1 MNSDFFHNLVVASIE
16 PMAAIIELFALL
28 ILLITVLHAL
38 YQLVV
43 LDRLDFSKSLE
54 RVGMESGLSVA
65 LEFLMV
71 AEILKTIS
79 AVSLMKIVEVALL
92 CAVRV
97 FLTLVIHYERSVKE
111 RRLEGKSEKADGEKN
126 APMERIEEER

>member
-16 PMAAIIELFALL
+16 PMAAVIELFALL
-28 ILLITVLHAL
+28 IIFITVLRAL

-43 LDRLDFSKSLE
+43 TDRLDFSKSLE

-79 AVSLMKIVEVALL
+79 AVSIMKIVEVALL

-97 FLTLVIHYERSVKE
+97 FLTVVIHYERSAKE
-111 RRLEGKSEKADGEKN
+111 RRLEGKSEKADRNKKTRKGQS
-126 APMERIEEER
+126 EEEI